1 MNVFKNRR
9 NKHVLN
15 LRITEGDESFMI
27 TIPLPTPYETQ
38 TIMFDTFGS
47 KKTDTDIQATG
58 VKVIQKAMAWVNEN
72 MPTVDGMKLTLNDLS
87 ESEYMEVL
95 SAVKDIFFRAGKQV
109 EQGLQRT
116 ASSKVSEDG
125 VIPVQSKPDGL
136 GL

>member
-1 MNVFKNRR
+1 
-9 NKHVLN
+9 
-15 LRITEGDESFMI
+15 
-27 TIPLPTPYETQ
+27 
-38 TIMFDTFGS
+38 MFDTFGN

-58 VKVIQKAMAWVNEN
+58 VKVIQKAMAWVDEN

-95 SAVKDIFFRAGKQV
+95 SAVKDIFFRAGKQA